1 MRIVLDTNVLL
12 SGLMLPTSGP
22 GQIINA
28 WRLAQFDLV
37 LSQPMLNEIARVL
50 TYPKIRKRL
59 CWDDKAIQRFILLLR
74 FKAEIVDISLT
85 KINVPADPAD
95 NPILATL
102 IAAHAEYLITGD
114 QDLLVLR
121 QNYPILT
128 PTEFAKKLWP

>member
-12 SGLMLPTSGP
+12 SGLMLPTSVP

-37 LSQPMLNEIARVL
+37 LSEPMLNEIARVL

-59 CWDDKAIQRFILLLR
+59 YWDDEAIQRFILLLR

-128 PTEFAKKLWP
+128 PAEFAKKL